1 MPKIKALAA
10 ASAGAAL
17 EPFEFEMPELGEE
30 EVEIDVE
37 YCGICH
43 SDLSMWKNEW
53 RMTKYPF
60 VPGHEVI
67 GIVSKVGSAAKK
79 RKVGDRV
86 GLGWI
91 SGSCMACKQCLSG
104 HQNLCPNLE
113 STIVGRYGGFAQK
126 TRAHWAWAIPVSDE
140 LDASKFGPMFCGGIT
155 VFQPIVIGAVKPT
168 DKVAVIG
175 IGGLGHIALQ
185 FLAKWGCEVT
195 AFTSSASKVEEA
207 KKMGAHKTLDS
218 TDTDALR
225 TAAGQFDFIL
235 STVNVA
241 LDWKAIL
248 NALAPAGRLHFVGA
262 ALEPIPIPAMA
273 LIGGEKSIA
282 GSPTG
287 PPGTTATMLEFCAR
301 HDIAPITE
309 EFPMSQANKAFQHLE
324 DGKARY
330 RIVLKQD
337 L

>member
-1 MPKIKALAA
+1 MSKVKALAA
-10 ASAGAAL
+10 KSAGAPL
-17 EPFEFEMPELGEE
+17 EPFEFELPELGAE

-43 SDLSMWKNEW
+43 SDLSMWNNDW
-53 RMTKYPF
+53 GQTKYPF

-67 GIVSKVGSAAKK
+67 GTVSQVGANAKNL
-79 RKVGDRV
+79 KVGDRV

-104 HQNLCPNLE
+104 NQNLCPNLE

-126 TRAHWAWAIPVSDE
+126 VRAHWAWAIAVPEE

-155 VFQPIVIGAVKPT
+155 VFQPIVMGEVKPT

-185 FLAKWGCEVT
+185 LLASWGCEVT
-195 AFTSSASKVEEA
+195 AFTSSPDKVEEA
-207 KKMGAHKTLDS
+207 KKLGAHKTLDS
-218 TDTDALR
+218 KSDEEIKA
-225 TAAGQFDFIL
+225 AAGTFDFIL

-241 LDWKAIL
+241 LDWPNIL
-248 NALAPAGRLHFVGA
+248 NALAPRGRLHLVGA
-262 ALEPIPIPAMA
+262 ALEPMNIGAFD
-273 LIGGEKSIA
+273 LIGGEKTLA

-287 PPGTTATMLEFCAR
+287 PPQTTATMLDFCAR
-301 HDIAPITE
+301 HDIAPVTE
-309 EFPMSQANKAFQHLE
+309 EYPMSQANEAFQHLE

>member
-1 MPKIKALAA
+1 MSKIKALAA
-10 ASAGAAL
+10 QSAGAPL
-17 EPFEFEMPELGEE
+17 EPFEFELPELGAE

-43 SDLSMWKNEW
+43 SDLSMWKNDW
-53 RMTKYPF
+53 GQTQYPF

-67 GIVSKVGSAAKK
+67 GTISHVGSAAKK
-79 RKVGDRV
+79 LKVGDRV

-91 SGSCMACKQCLSG
+91 CGSCMACPQCLSG
-104 HQNLCPNLE
+104 NQNLCPNLE

-126 TRAHWAWAIPVSDE
+126 VRAHWAWAIPVSDA

-155 VFQPIVIGAVKPT
+155 VFQPIVMGEVKPT

-185 FLAKWGCEVT
+185 FLKSWGCEVT
-195 AFTSSASKVEEA
+195 AFTSSPDKVEEA
-207 KKMGAHKTLDS
+207 KKLGAHKTLDS
-218 TDTDALR
+218 TSDDEIKN
-225 TAAGQFDFIL
+225 AAGTFDFIL

-241 LDWKAIL
+241 LDWPAIL
-248 NALAPAGRLHFVGA
+248 NALAPRGRLHLVGA
-262 ALEPIPIPAMA
+262 ALEPMNIGAFD
-273 LIGGEKSIA
+273 LIGGEKSVA

-287 PPGTTATMLEFCAR
+287 PPQTTATMLDFCAR
-301 HDIAPITE
+301 HEIAPVTE
-309 EFPMSQANKAFQHLE
+309 EFPMSQANAAFEHLE
-324 DGKARY
+324 SGKARY